1 MLNVDLQGP
10 NVETGSYILE
20 KVDLL
25 NVIVFETIHS
35 CKVLGLDDFIDDEKV
50 EGIGGIDDDV
60 LQVLKNALIVLIVN
74 AICNFVWHLRHVLLD
89 IVMVVY
95 FSIVDRTERSDDEVV
110 ILYGLVKDNFINVRI
125 LEKNI
130 YVVD

>member
-74 AICNFVWHLRHVLLD
+74 AICNFV
-89 IVMVVY
+89 
-95 FSIVDRTERSDDEVV
+95 
-110 ILYGLVKDNFINVRI
+110 
-125 LEKNI
+125 
-130 YVVD
+130 